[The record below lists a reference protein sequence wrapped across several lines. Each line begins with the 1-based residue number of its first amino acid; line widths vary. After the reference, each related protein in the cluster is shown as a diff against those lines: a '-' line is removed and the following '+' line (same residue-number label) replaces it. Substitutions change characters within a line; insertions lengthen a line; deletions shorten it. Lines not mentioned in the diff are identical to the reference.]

1 MELESRHFKELY
13 KKEFRNEQLRTNL
26 KKATIQAVDKRAESF
41 EEVDFPFLQ
50 NQAKIIRQES
60 ISHLNEYLSTF
71 EDMAQK
77 NGYKIFY
84 AQSPDEAKAYVLE
97 VAMKH
102 NAKTIV
108 KSKSMVTEEIE
119 LVPFLTKHGIDAVET
134 DLGEYIVQ
142 LASEK
147 PSHIT
152 TPAIHKSREEIA
164 KLFHEKIG
172 TILNSDPKFLTGE
185 ARKVLREK
193 FLVAELGISGANFLI
208 AETGDVVIV
217 ENEGNA
223 RLSTSSVR
231 AHIVVTG
238 IEKVIPKFSDLRI
251 FLRLLGR
258 SSTGQKLTSYV
269 SIIRGPRSSD
279 EKDGPEEVHIV
290 LLDNGRSG
298 LLGTEYQDVLHCIRC
313 GACLNVCPVYR
324 NIGGHA
330 YGSVYPGPIGSLVT
344 PLFYGKE
351 TARDLPFASSL
362 CGNCTEVCP
371 VGIEIHHHLLSLRHE
386 MISIRTSTM
395 ERFIFRSFRK
405 TMLRPKRYDF
415 MMKIVRFL
423 SKTTL
428 LKRFAKSWT
437 TYREFPQFPAV
448 SFRELLRQKRISI
461 RLNRNKKLG

>member
-1 MELESRHFKELY
+1 MMATESSQFKELY
-13 KKEFRNEQLRTNL
+13 KREFGNDQLRFNL
-26 KKATIQAVDKRAESF
+26 RKASLQAIDKREESF
-41 EEVDFPFLQ
+41 EGIDFSFLRDR
-50 NQAKIIRQES
+50 AKKIKQES
-60 ISHLNEYLSTF
+60 ISHLNEYLSKF
-71 EDMAQK
+71 DDRAQK
-77 NGYKIFY
+77 NGCKIFY
-84 AQSPDEAKAYVLE
+84 AQSPDEAKDYVLE
-97 VAMKH
+97 IARKH
-102 NAKTIV
+102 DTKTIV

-119 LVPFLTKHGIDAVET
+119 LVPFLAKHNIDAVET

-142 LASEK
+142 LANEK

-152 TPAIHKSREEIA
+152 TPAIHKSRKEIA
-164 KLFHEKIG
+164 ELFHDKIG
-172 TILNSDPKFLTGE
+172 SELNSDPKFLTGE

-193 FLVAELGISGANFLI
+193 FLSAEVGISGANFLI

-223 RLSTSSVR
+223 RLSTSTVR

-238 IEKVIPKFSDLRI
+238 IEKVIPNFSDLRV
-251 FLRLLGR
+251 FMRLLGR
-258 SSTGQKLTSYV
+258 SGTGQKITSYV
-269 SIIRGPRSSD
+269 SIIRGPKAPD

-344 PLFYGKE
+344 PLFYGRE
-351 TARDLPFASSL
+351 NARDLPFASTL

-386 MISIRTSTM
+386 MISIKKSAA
-395 ERFIFRSFRK
+395 ESFVFRNFRK

-415 MMKIVRFL
+415 MAKVVRFL
-423 SKTTL
+423 LRKESSRTKTNL
-428 LKRFAKSWT
+428 LNTFMKSWT
-437 TYREFPQFPAV
+437 LYREFPQPPAA
-448 SFRELLRQKRISI
+448 SFRETHK
-461 RLNRNKKLG
+461 NKKLN

>member
-1 MELESRHFKELY
+1 MAFESKHFKELY
-13 KKEFRNEQLRTNL
+13 KKEFRNVQLRSNL
-26 KKATIQAVDKRAESF
+26 KKATLQAVDKRAESF

-50 NQAKIIRQES
+50 DQAKKIKQES
-60 ISHLNEYLSTF
+60 ISHLNEYLSRF
-71 EDMAQK
+71 DDMAQK
-77 NGYKIFY
+77 NGCKLFY
-84 AQSPDEAKAYVLE
+84 ANTPEEAKEYVLE
-97 VAMKH
+97 VARKFDTR
-102 NAKTIV
+102 TIV

-119 LVPFLTKHGIDAVET
+119 LVPFLSKNGIDAVET

-142 LASEK
+142 LAGEK

-152 TPAIHKSREEIA
+152 TPAIHKSRTEIA
-164 KLFHEKIG
+164 ELFHEKIG
-172 TILNSDPKFLTGE
+172 SDLNNDPKFLTAE

-193 FLVAELGISGANFLI
+193 FLSAEVGVSGANFLI
-208 AETGDVVIV
+208 AETGDTVIV

-223 RLSTSSVR
+223 RLATSSVR
-231 AHIVVTG
+231 AHIIVTG

-251 FLRLLGR
+251 FMRVLGR

-269 SIIRGPRSSD
+269 SIIRGPKMEK

-351 TARDLPFASSL
+351 NALDLPFASTL

-371 VGIEIHHHLLSLRHE
+371 VGIEIHHHLLSLRQDMVGIKRSWIE
-386 MISIRTSTM
+386 KM
-395 ERFIFRSFRK
+395 IFRNYRK
-405 TMLRPKRYDF
+405 TMLRPGRYEL
-415 MMKIVRFL
+415 MGKLARFA
-423 SKTTL
+423 SKTNL
-428 LKRFAKSWT
+428 FNGFMKNWT
-437 TYREFPQFPAV
+437 KYREFPSSPPV
-448 SFRELLRQKRISI
+448 SFRESHK
-461 RLNRNKKLG
+461 NKE

>member
-1 MELESRHFKELY
+1 MAFESKHFKELY
-13 KKEFRNEQLRTNL
+13 KKEFRNDQLRGNL
-26 KKATIQAVDKRAESF
+26 KKATIQAVDKRGESF

-50 NQAKIIRQES
+50 DQAKKIKQES
-60 ISHLNEYLSTF
+60 ISHLNEYLSRYD
-71 EDMAQK
+71 DMAQK
-77 NGYKIFY
+77 NGCNLFY
-84 AQSPDEAKAYVLE
+84 AQSPDEAKSYVLE
-97 VAMKH
+97 IARKFSAR
-102 NAKTIV
+102 NIV

-119 LVPFLTKHGIDAVET
+119 LVPFLAKNGIDAVET

-142 LASEK
+142 LANEK

-152 TPAIHKSREEIA
+152 TPAIHKSRKEIA
-164 KLFHEKIG
+164 ELFHEKIG
-172 TILNSDPKFLTGE
+172 SELNSDPKFLTAE

-193 FLVAELGISGANFLI
+193 FLSGEVGISGANFLI
-208 AETGDVVIV
+208 AETGDAVII

-231 AHIVVTG
+231 AHIIVTG

-251 FLRLLGR
+251 FMRLLGR

-269 SIIRGPRSSD
+269 SIIRGPRSND
-279 EKDGPEEVHIV
+279 EKDGPEEVHVV

-313 GACLNVCPVYR
+313 GACLNVCPIYR

-344 PLFYGKE
+344 PLYYGKG
-351 TARDLPFASSL
+351 TAYDLPFASTL

-386 MISIRTSTM
+386 MISMKKSLM
-395 ERFIFRSFRK
+395 QSLIFRNYRM
-405 TMLRPKRYDF
+405 TMLRPKRYDL
-415 MMKIVRFL
+415 MGKIARLL
-423 SKTTL
+423 SKTNL
-428 LKRFAKSWT
+428 LNHFMKNWT
-437 TYREFPQFPAV
+437 AYRALPHSPGA
-448 SFRELLRQKRISI
+448 SFREIY
-461 RLNRNKKLG
+461 RNKG

>member
-1 MELESRHFKELY
+1 E
-13 KKEFRNEQLRTNL
+13 
-26 KKATIQAVDKRAESF
+26 
-41 EEVDFPFLQ
+41 
-50 NQAKIIRQES
+50 
-60 ISHLNEYLSTF
+60 
-71 EDMAQK
+71 
-77 NGYKIFY
+77 
-84 AQSPDEAKAYVLE
+84 
-97 VAMKH
+97 
-102 NAKTIV
+102 
-108 KSKSMVTEEIE
+108 
-119 LVPFLTKHGIDAVET
+119 
-134 DLGEYIVQ
+134 
-142 LASEK
+142 
-147 PSHIT
+147 
-152 TPAIHKSREEIA
+152 
-164 KLFHEKIG
+164 LFHDKLG
-172 TILNSDPKFLTGE
+172 TELNSDPKFLTGE

-193 FLVAELGISGANFLI
+193 FLNAQVGISGANFLI

-223 RLSTSSVR
+223 RLSTSSVE
-231 AHIVVTG
+231 AHVVVTG
-238 IEKVIPKFSDLRI
+238 IEKVISKFSDLKI

-269 SIIRGPRSSD
+269 SIIRKPKTSD

-351 TARDLPFASSL
+351 NARDLPFASSL

-386 MISIRTSTM
+386 MISIKKSTM
-395 ERFIFRSFRK
+395 ESFIFRSFRK

-415 MMKIVRFL
+415 MANVMRFL
-423 SKTTL
+423 SKTKL
-428 LKRFAKSWT
+428 LKRFTKSWT
-437 TYREFPQFPAV
+437 TYREFPQFPAA
-448 SFRELLRQKRISI
+448 SFREIYK
-461 RLNRNKKLG
+461 NKKSNQ

>member
-1 MELESRHFKELY
+1 MSFDSNNFKELY
-13 KKEFRNEQLRTNL
+13 KRELRNDQLRTNL
-26 KKATIQAVDKRAESF
+26 KKATIQAVDKREESF

-50 NQAKIIRQES
+50 EQAKKIKQES
-60 ISHLNEYLSTF
+60 ISHLNEYLSRF
-71 EDMAQK
+71 DDMAQK
-77 NGYKIFY
+77 NGCKIFY
-84 AQSPDEAKAYVLE
+84 AESSDEARNYVLE
-97 VAMKH
+97 VAKKF

-119 LVPFLTKHGIDAVET
+119 LVPFLEKNGIDAVET

-142 LASEK
+142 LAGEK

-152 TPAIHKSREEIA
+152 TPAIHKSRTEIA
-164 KLFHEKIG
+164 ELFHERIG
-172 TILNSDPKFLTGE
+172 SELNNDPKFLTAE

-193 FLVAELGISGANFLI
+193 FLKAEVGISGANFLI
-208 AETGDVVIV
+208 AETGDVVVV

-223 RLSTSSVR
+223 RLSTSSVQ

-251 FLRLLGR
+251 FMRALGR

-269 SIIRGPRSSD
+269 SIIRGPKTMK

-290 LLDNGRSG
+290 LVDNGRSG
-298 LLGTEYQDVLHCIRC
+298 LLGTQYQDVLHCIRC

-344 PLFYGKE
+344 PLYYGKGY
-351 TARDLPFASSL
+351 ARDLPFASSL

-371 VGIEIHHHLLSLRHE
+371 VGIEIHHHLLSLRHDLTKAKRSWIE
-386 MISIRTSTM
+386 TLM
-395 ERFIFRSFRK
+395 FRNYRK
-405 TMLRPKRYDF
+405 SMLRPKRYELLGRL
-415 MMKIVRFL
+415 VRL
-423 SKTTL
+423 ASKTFL
-428 LKRFAKSWT
+428 FNGFMKNWT
-437 TYREFPQFPAV
+437 KYREFPSFPIS
-448 SFRELLRQKRISI
+448 SFRETHKERK
-461 RLNRNKKLG
+461 

>member
-1 MELESRHFKELY
+1 MAFESKHFKELY
-13 KKEFRNEQLRTNL
+13 KREFRNDQLRGNL
-26 KKATIQAVDKRAESF
+26 KKATIQAVDKREESF

-50 NQAKIIRQES
+50 DQAKKIKLES
-60 ISHLNEYLSTF
+60 ISHLNEYLSRF
-71 EDMAQK
+71 DDMAQK
-77 NGYKIFY
+77 NGCKLFY
-84 AQSPDEAKAYVLE
+84 AQSPEEARDYVLE
-97 VAMKH
+97 VAKKF
-102 NAKTIV
+102 NTKTIV

-119 LVPFLTKHGIDAVET
+119 LVPFLERNGIDAVET

-142 LASEK
+142 LAGEK

-152 TPAIHKSREEIA
+152 TPAIHKSRTEIA
-164 KLFHEKIG
+164 ELFHEKIG
-172 TILNSDPKFLTGE
+172 SELNNDPKFLTAE

-193 FLVAELGISGANFLI
+193 FLSAEVGISGANFLI
-208 AETGDVVIV
+208 AETGDTVIV

-223 RLSTSSVR
+223 RLSTSSVK

-251 FLRLLGR
+251 FMRVLGR

-269 SIIRGPRSSD
+269 SIIRGPRTSA

-313 GACLNVCPVYR
+313 GACLNVCPIYR

-351 TARDLPFASSL
+351 NAPDLPFASTL

-386 MISIRTSTM
+386 MVAIKKSAM
-395 ERFIFRSFRK
+395 EKFIFKNFRK
-405 TMLRPKRYDF
+405 TMLRPKRYEF
-415 MMKIVRFL
+415 MGKLVRFV
-423 SKTTL
+423 SKTSL
-428 LKRFAKSWT
+428 LSAFMKNWT
-437 TYREFPQFPAV
+437 KYREFPPSPMS
-448 SFRELLRQKRISI
+448 SFRETHKD
-461 RLNRNKKLG
+461 NK